1 MFKTKAM
8 SSEYRLRIP
17 TKIISICMFSTFK
30 FTLQS
35 YAKMQASIKMLKRK
49 DATKSFSTSSID
61 LGASH
66 PQNNGSMK
74 EISEVHESPCV
85 ELDSVSTNLKNKI
98 RRQSTKLKIRTEK
111 SALMLGLIVI
121 LFIFTHSYRMALKV
135 YEVALPDMNTIERF
149 ELCFAL
155 KR

>member
-1 MFKTKAM
+1 M
-8 SSEYRLRIP
+8 SFENRLHIP
-17 TKIISICMFSTFK
+17 RKIISIFMFSTFK

-35 YAKMQASIKMLKRK
+35 YAKMQVSIKMLKRK
-49 DATKSFSTSSID
+49 DATKSLSTSSID
-61 LGASH
+61 LGASN
-66 PQNNGSMK
+66 PQNNEGMK
-74 EISEVHESPCV
+74 QRSEVHETPPV
-85 ELDSVSTNLKNKI
+85 ELHSVSTHLKNKI

-135 YEVALPDMNTIERF
+135 YEVALPNINTIERF